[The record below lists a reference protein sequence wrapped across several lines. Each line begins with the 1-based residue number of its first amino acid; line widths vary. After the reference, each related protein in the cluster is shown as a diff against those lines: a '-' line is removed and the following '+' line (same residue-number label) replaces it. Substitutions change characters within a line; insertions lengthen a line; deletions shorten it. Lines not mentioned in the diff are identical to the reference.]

1 MALSQGIIKY
11 PLAILP
17 ATCYKSTRF
26 QGRVTEVAGHL
37 GSSDTDA
44 KRRVRGHSV
53 LQRSPDTLE
62 VRTAATRAHGSPT
75 PDRYRGRRTPWKFG
89 PLHGA
94 RRARETRGYR
104 GRRTPWKFGR
114 LGRGS
119 KVRPGRGYRGRRT
132 PWKFGPFGFFG
143 MDPEGSG
150 VTEVAGHLGSS
161 DDRLLSAGG
170 IRPTRRLQRSPDTLE
185 VRTGRGPRGRR
196 SAARY
201 RGRRTPWKFGQ
212 EATRGQSRGPDAG
225 YRGRRTPWKFGR
237 LPGRRGVGLMFIKLS
252 LTSSRRAPLSAV
264 ACLPGRRG
272 GGLGFKPRGEHEGKE
287 VRHAAAPG
295 AVNGQNTGA
304 VACPRRRR
312 RKATNEAV

>member
-1 MALSQGIIKY
+1 MGKTRLIAGRETGKEASVALSQGIIKY

-75 PDRYRGRRTPWKFG
+75 PD
-89 PLHGA
+89 
-94 RRARETRGYR
+94 
-104 GRRTPWKFGR
+104 
-114 LGRGS
+114 
-119 KVRPGRGYRGRRT
+119 
-132 PWKFGPFGFFG
+132 
-143 MDPEGSG
+143 
-150 VTEVAGHLGSS
+150 
-161 DDRLLSAGG
+161 
-170 IRPTRRLQRSPDTLE
+170 
-185 VRTGRGPRGRR
+185 
-196 SAARY
+196 RY